1 MCFCLLYFKFF
12 DLCASLSICNYKDF
26 IVSIESEHP
35 INFFLVDFLLILSNI
50 FKFNL
55 NLVLICNFGSPKSS
69 VSSFSLLETRTVVFI
84 IQLAV

>member
-1 MCFCLLYFKFF
+1 M
-12 DLCASLSICNYKDF
+12 STCNYKGF
-26 IVSIESEHP
+26 IVSNESEGP

-69 VSSFSLLETRTVVFI
+69 VGSFSLLETCTVVFI

>member
-1 MCFCLLYFKFF
+1 M
-12 DLCASLSICNYKDF
+12 STCNYKGF
-26 IVSIESEHP
+26 IVNNELEHP

-55 NLVLICNFGSPKSS
+55 NFVLICNFGSPKSS
-69 VSSFSLLETRTVVFI
+69 VSSFSLLETCTVVFI

>member
-26 IVSIESEHP
+26 IVSNESERP
-35 INFFLVDFLLILSNI
+35 INFFLVDFLLILSSI

-69 VSSFSLLETRTVVFI
+69 VSSFSLPETRTVVFI